1 MNALFF
7 TLLAACA
14 LASCSPSKK
23 NVPQENS
30 EELVAIQPA
39 TPQVP
44 TSLVTV
50 DLLKDYPKKDIC
62 LQDIADVSYIVLETT
77 DQSLLHPSEMMM
89 YYVSDSLIVART
101 LEDRIVLLDGKG
113 KVKNTFLHKG
123 GGGEEYQAV
132 NKLVADVERQEIY
145 ISDYGLLNRIQVYD
159 FEGKYKRTLPLPRQT
174 SVSCFQNFSSECLLV
189 GDDNISYETG
199 ISKRKRPYFLLSKKT
214 GKVVEELPISFHK
227 RVASRAILPSADR
240 LSAQVMQLAYNP
252 VIRYYDGWIIGDV
265 SMDTICTYS
274 PQGKLSPLLCRTPSV
289 YNKETPIIAFPSL
302 MTSGFLILEYFQLKF
317 DFSKPVQGF
326 KTNELVYNYSKG
338 EVYGLNQLTNRDFS
352 GQSIGFNSAGH
363 IDSPW
368 WNAMFNLIP
377 TERLLDA
384 REEGKL
390 SGPLKDIAAQMT
402 EEDNPVLMVTRF
414 KDSPSR

>member
-199 ISKRKRPYFLLSKKT
+199 TSKRKRPYFLLSKKQARLWKNCPFHSINGWHPAPSCPAPT
-214 GKVVEELPISFHK
+214 G
-227 RVASRAILPSADR
+227 
-240 LSAQVMQLAYNP
+240 
-252 VIRYYDGWIIGDV
+252 
-265 SMDTICTYS
+265 
-274 PQGKLSPLLCRTPSV
+274 
-289 YNKETPIIAFPSL
+289 
-302 MTSGFLILEYFQLKF
+302 
-317 DFSKPVQGF
+317 
-326 KTNELVYNYSKG
+326 
-338 EVYGLNQLTNRDFS
+338 
-352 GQSIGFNSAGH
+352 
-363 IDSPW
+363 
-368 WNAMFNLIP
+368 
-377 TERLLDA
+377 
-384 REEGKL
+384 
-390 SGPLKDIAAQMT
+390 
-402 EEDNPVLMVTRF
+402 
-414 KDSPSR
+414 